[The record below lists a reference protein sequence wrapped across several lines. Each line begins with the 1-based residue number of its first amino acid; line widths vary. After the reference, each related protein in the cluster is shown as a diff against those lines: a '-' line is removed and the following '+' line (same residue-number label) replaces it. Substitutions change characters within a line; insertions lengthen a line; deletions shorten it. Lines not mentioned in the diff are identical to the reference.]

1 MTTQNLEPQRH
12 LDPALLNSAT
22 YTESL
27 LGQAVARG
35 LLAPQQ
41 LEVIQLGY
49 LGLLAKQVE
58 RFTSGESSSV
68 RNEVARHILDSLLF
82 VVGLRLKT
90 CPHPDDALAL
100 LLHTPAQLLFDEGMT
115 LLRRKLQRT
124 KLVHT
129 HLTKTLLHTPNVY
142 YRATLADGIRGF
154 FKLYDPRFGAQ
165 EIHITADYP
174 AFLPP
179 TGLVGIEF
187 MAWYTEVLTFENDFC
202 RHFDDTAIDRLL
214 RGVYGPYE
222 ELLINLYEPVLLTS
236 LCCVLAGRSPHGLA
250 LQPADITALN
260 ARFRPLTTAELQT
273 VLEGAVGPL
282 QAALALPDGI
292 CGYVARCLP
301 KAAALL
307 QSAAEAGTL
316 RTLLAPPADA
326 APADE
331 FQFDFGTPMPPQ
343 QYSDLLDELCSC
355 RYLADKLALAQQQ
368 ITSLTDFSNL
378 LLDAEL
384 EDDELPAFVD
394 LLGPAELAALRALWP
409 DDETGET
416 AELRAARA
424 ISARIATLP
433 GPDAQWV
440 ARAAAKLAQQ
450 SDPLRPVQGE

>member
-12 LDPALLNSAT
+12 LDPALLNNAT

-35 LLAPQQ
+35 LLSPQQ
-41 LEVIQLGY
+41 LEVVQLGY

-68 RNEVARHILDSLLF
+68 RNEVARHLMDSLLF

-100 LLHTPAQLLFDEGMT
+100 LLHTPAQQLFDEGMA

-142 YRATLADGIRGF
+142 YRSTLADGIRGF

-202 RHFDDTAIDRLL
+202 RHFDDAAIDRLL
-214 RGVYGPYE
+214 RGIYGPYE
-222 ELLINLYEPVLLTS
+222 ELLINLYEPVLLTA
-236 LCCVLAGRSPHGLA
+236 LCCVLAGRSPHALA
-250 LQPADITALN
+250 LRPGDITALN
-260 ARFRPLTTAELQT
+260 ARFRPLTAAELQT
-273 VLEGAVGPL
+273 VLAGAVEPL
-282 QAALALPDGI
+282 QLALALPAGI
-292 CGYVARCLP
+292 CGYVSRSLP

-307 QSAAEAGTL
+307 QSAAETGTL
-316 RTLLAPPADA
+316 HKLLAPPAAA

-331 FQFDFGTPMPPQ
+331 FQFDFGAPMPPQ
-343 QYSDLLDELCSC
+343 QYSALLDELCSC

-384 EDDELPAFVD
+384 EDDELAAFVA
-394 LLGPAELAALRALWP
+394 LLGPAELAALHALWP

-416 AELRAARA
+416 AELRTARA
-424 ISARIATLP
+424 ITARIATLP

-440 ARAAAKLAQQ
+440 EAAAAKLAQQ
-450 SDPLRPVQGE
+450 SDPLCPVQD

>member
-27 LGQAVARG
+27 LGQAAARG
-35 LLAPQQ
+35 LLSPQQ
-41 LEVIQLGY
+41 LELIQLGY

-68 RNEVARHILDSLLF
+68 RNEVARHLMDSLLF

-100 LLHTPAQLLFDEGMT
+100 LLNAPAQQLFDEGMT

-129 HLTKTLLHTPNVY
+129 HLTKTLLRTSNVF
-142 YRATLADGIRGF
+142 YRSTLADGIRGF

-202 RHFDDTAIDRLL
+202 RHFDDAAIDCLL
-214 RGVYGPYE
+214 RGIYGPYE
-222 ELLINLYEPVLLTS
+222 ELLINLYEPVLLTA
-236 LCCVLAGRSPHGLA
+236 LCCVLAGRAPHALA
-250 LQPADITALN
+250 LQPGDITALT
-260 ARFRPLTTAELQT
+260 ARFRPLAPAELQT
-273 VLEGAVGPL
+273 VLEGVLVPL
-282 QAALALPDGI
+282 QIALALPDGI
-292 CGYVARCLP
+292 CGYVARSLP

-307 QSAAEAGTL
+307 QSAAETGTL
-316 RTLLAPPADA
+316 HKLLAPPAAA

-331 FQFDFGTPMPPQ
+331 FLFDFGAPMPPQ
-343 QYSDLLDELCSC
+343 QYSTLLDELCSC

-384 EDDELPAFVD
+384 EGDELAAFVG
-394 LLGPAELAALRALWP
+394 LLGPAELAALHALWP
-409 DDETGET
+409 EDTGET
-416 AELRAARA
+416 AEAQAGRAV
-424 ISARIATLP
+424 SARIATLP

-440 ARAAAKLAQQ
+440 AAAAAKLAQQ
-450 SDPLRPVQGE
+450 SDPLCPVQG